1 MLSAGAIVYMFQ
13 IAGGSIGVGFN
24 TAIVASGSSLPAGIH
39 TAFLVDGL
47 LALGSAAVAVL
58 FVGGAVD
65 IERLRD
71 LRHHRRA
78 HA

>member
-1 MLSAGAIVYMFQ
+1 MRALVYMFQ

-24 TAIVASGSSLPAGIH
+24 TAIVVSGSSMPAGIH

-47 LALGSAAVAVL
+47 LAIGSAAVAIL
-58 FVGGAVD
+58 FVGGALD
-65 IERLRD
+65 LERLREV
-71 LRHHRRA
+71 RHHHRA